1 MKYQVK
7 ITETL
12 AMIVEIE
19 APSAD
24 EAVNQVENKYR
35 NEEIVVE
42 SSAGSEVEFV
52 VTPAERHL

>member
-7 ITETL
+7 IIETL
-12 AMIVEIE
+12 AMTIEIE
-19 APSAD
+19 APSAE

-42 SSAGSEVEFV
+42 SGAGPDVELIV
-52 VTPAERHL
+52 SPIG